1 MDLGEILDAVL
12 RGDVTAVETLV
23 EQAVTEGAAP
33 QQIVTESLVPAMA
46 EVGARFER
54 AEFFVP
60 EMLIASRAMQAG
72 LGVLRPLMVDEQLTT
87 VGVGRV
93 VMGTIQGDMHD
104 LGKNLVCA
112 MLEGAGFEIVDL
124 GADVTPEKFVAALRQ
139 AKTDI
144 VGMSAL
150 MTTTMPAMERTVD
163 ALAEAGLLD
172 GVKVMVG
179 GAPLSQEYCDQIGA
193 DGYAPD
199 ASAAVR
205 KASELVGVG

>member
-1 MDLGEILDAVL
+1 MDLRGIYDAVL
-12 RGDVTAVETLV
+12 RGDETAVQTLV
-23 EQAVTEGAAP
+23 EQAVAEGATP
-33 QQIVTESLVPAMA
+33 QQIIAESLVPAMA

-60 EMLIASRAMQAG
+60 EMLVASRAMRAG
-72 LGVLRPLMVDEQLTT
+72 LGVLRPLMVNEQLTP
-87 VGVGRV
+87 VGRV
-93 VMGTIQGDMHD
+93 VMGTVQGDMHD
-104 LGKNLVCA
+104 LGKNLVCT

-124 GADVTPEKFVAALRQ
+124 GADVAPETFVAALRR

-150 MTTTMPAMERTVD
+150 MTTTMPAMEMTVK

-172 GVKVMVG
+172 GVKVLVG

-205 KASELVGVG
+205 TASELVGAG

>member
-93 VMGTIQGDMHD
+93 VMGTVQGDMHD

-179 GAPLSQEYCDQIGA
+179 GAPLTQEYCDQIGA

>member
-1 MDLGEILDAVL
+1 MDLREIYDAVL
-12 RGDVTAVETLV
+12 RGDGTSVETLV
-23 EQAVTEGAAP
+23 ERAVTEGFAP
-33 QQIVTESLVPAMA
+33 QHIITESLVPAMA

-72 LGVLRPLMVDEQLTT
+72 LGVLKPLMVDEQLTA
-87 VGVGRV
+87 VGRV
-93 VMGTIQGDMHD
+93 VMGTVQGDMHD
-104 LGKNLVCA
+104 LGKNLVCT

-124 GADVTPEKFVAALRQ
+124 GADVAPEEFVAALRQ

-150 MTTTMPAMERTVD
+150 MTTTMPAMEMTVK

-172 GVKVMVG
+172 GVQVLVG
-179 GAPLSQEYCDQIGA
+179 GAPLSQEYCDEIGA
-193 DGYAPD
+193 HGYAPD

-205 KASELVGVG
+205 KASELVGAG

>member
-104 LGKNLVCA
+104 LGKNLVCT

-124 GADVTPEKFVAALRQ
+124 GADVAPETFVAALRR

-179 GAPLSQEYCDQIGA
+179 GAPLTQEYCDQIGA

-205 KASELVGVG
+205 KASELVGAG

>member
-179 GAPLSQEYCDQIGA
+179 GAPLTQEYCDQIGA

>member
-1 MDLGEILDAVL
+1 MDVREIYDAVL
-12 RGDVTAVETLV
+12 RGDGTSVETLV
-23 EQAVTEGAAP
+23 KQAVAEGATP
-33 QQIVTESLVPAMA
+33 QQVIAESLVPAMA

-72 LGVLRPLMVDEQLTT
+72 LGVLRPLMVGEQSTA
-87 VGVGRV
+87 VGRV
-93 VMGTIQGDMHD
+93 AMGTVQGDMHD
-104 LGKNLVCA
+104 LGKNLVCT

-124 GADVTPEKFVAALRQ
+124 GADVAPEKFVAALQQ

-150 MTTTMPAMERTVD
+150 MTTTMPAMERTMK
-163 ALAEAGLLD
+163 ALAKAGLLD
-172 GVKVMVG
+172 GVKVLVG
-179 GAPLSQEYCDQIGA
+179 GAPLSQEYCDEIGA
-193 DGYAPD
+193 NGYAPD

-205 KASELVGVG
+205 KASELVGAG

>member
-124 GADVTPEKFVAALRQ
+124 GADVAPETFVAALRR

-179 GAPLSQEYCDQIGA
+179 GAPLTQEYCDQIGA

-205 KASELVGVG
+205 KASELVGAG

>member
-1 MDLGEILDAVL
+1 MDLVEIQDAVL

-23 EQAVTEGAAP
+23 EQAVTEGATP
-33 QQIVTESLVPAMA
+33 QHIVTEGLVPAMA

-72 LGVLRPLMVDEQLTT
+72 LGALRPLMVDEQLTP
-87 VGVGRV
+87 VGRV
-93 VMGTIQGDMHD
+93 VMGTVQGDMHD
-104 LGKNLVCA
+104 LGKNLVCT

-124 GADVTPEKFVAALRQ
+124 GADVAPEKFVAALRQ
-139 AKTDI
+139 AKTDV

-150 MTTTMPAMERTVD
+150 MTTTMPAMERTMD

-172 GVKVMVG
+172 GVKVLVG

-205 KASELVGVG
+205 KASDLVGAG